1 MRRSELH
8 SACPRCNSQTWYA
21 HATAIAANLS
31 TLPFFELEEAWLRYK
46 LAAALLAKRPLLA
59 VVARYLTSAALIVF
73 CLISP
78 VRP

>member
-1 MRRSELH
+1 MCQGAVRRSELH

-46 LAAALLAKRPLLA
+46 LAAALLANDHGRLWSH
-59 VVARYLTSAALIVF
+59 VI
-73 CLISP
+73 
-78 VRP
+78 